1 MNTVAETTG
10 DARRPRCLHDDRP
23 VRSCT
28 AAAGSA
34 VGRGIAA
41 TVKRAAF
48 WTAIALPAIYVFGAV
63 DPVAAALPVGWLP
76 LAIATHLLLLWVG
89 HGAHHPE

>member
-1 MNTVAETTG
+1 MGTNTNADG
-10 DARRPRCLHDDRP
+10 RGPGCLRDDRP
-23 VRSCT
+23 VHSCT

-34 VGRGIAA
+34 VSRGIEA
-41 TVKRAAF
+41 TVRRVAF
-48 WTAIALPAIYVFGAV
+48 WTAIAFPTAYVFGAV